1 MTDTIPAARN
11 NNLVAESDLT
21 SALQALEQR
30 FKATIAAAA
39 DVADH
44 EGDDTD
50 TDNHLQK
57 EQQQLQLQQLLKD
70 CQNSL
75 SANIQRIVQP
85 VSDEAFHMYVYQQQ
99 QQQTENDENEHEN
112 SNNKQSS
119 SSSKSHVST
128 TTIKPVVT
136 VEEPVWDED
145 DLMDPLALE
154 RVQALRHQ
162 VRTSAAKVQ
171 TQQQAVL
178 AKAVAVA
185 ERQVQLL
192 VRTRQRNNTN
202 TAANNPDDEKNKEED
217 KEQVVVLP
225 PESVAKIQEMQTCL
239 MAMTTAL
246 QKTEQDLPDKLTSLQ
261 ETVAAIQANFA
272 KPTLSQTEQAI
283 RAREYNNAGSS
294 TSMITTSGT
303 GANSATAKTMEPAAR
318 LANFL
323 RSD

>member
-1 MTDTIPAARN
+1 MTVSDTTTIPAARN

-30 FKATIAAAA
+30 FEAKISAAAAAAA
-39 DVADH
+39 DDDADD
-44 EGDDTD
+44 DDTE
-50 TDNHLQK
+50 HLQK
-57 EQQQLQLQQLLKD
+57 QQQQLQLQKLLKD

-99 QQQTENDENEHEN
+99 TDENSDEN
-112 SNNKQSS
+112 K
-119 SSSKSHVST
+119 SKEASLT
-128 TTIKPVVT
+128 TKKPVPDPAW
-136 VEEPVWDED
+136 EED

-154 RVQALRHQ
+154 RVQELRRQ
-162 VRTSAAKVQ
+162 VRTEAAKVQ

-192 VRTRQRNNTN
+192 VRTNRN
-202 TAANNPDDEKNKEED
+202 KNQQEHPVSDTTGGGGGTEN
-217 KEQVVVLP
+217 QVP

-239 MAMTTAL
+239 TTMTTAL
-246 QKTEQDLPDKLTSLQ
+246 QQTEQDLPDKLTSLQ

-272 KPTLSQTEQAI
+272 KTHMSQTEQAI
-283 RAREYNNAGSS
+283 RSREPA
-294 TSMITTSGT
+294 TT
-303 GANSATAKTMEPAAR
+303 GAGAANAVTTTMEPAAR